1 MPVET
6 DGNLPTGQPLAAA
19 IQKVDRATAG
29 YPSYYMLNC
38 AHHDLYQVLKQG
50 TQFFIRYDK
59 HGWCGCMLAWR
70 VGVVSRHTFARRC
83 GFVEGASGLT
93 VQIRRL

>member
-6 DGNLPTGQPLAAA
+6 DGNLPTGQPLVAA
-19 IQKVDRATAG
+19 IQEVDRATAG
-29 YPSYYMLNC
+29 YPSDYMLNC
-38 AHHDLYQVLKQG
+38 AHPDLC
-50 TQFFIRYDK
+50 
-59 HGWCGCMLAWR
+59 WCGCMLAWR
-70 VGVVSRHTFARRC
+70 VGVVSRHTFARRW